1 MPEGTR
7 SPVVREN
14 QRSHARR
21 PRLPFL
27 LRAPLVGN
35 EFAGHGCARVSQVTA
50 SHQERFAASEGSTR
64 GTMGPTLVEMQE
76 RRGPCV
82 TVRCRR
88 PRPSRQRLS
97 LLRRAKGFTID
108 FTRRSLTGNRAPV
121 ESSAERWAHAQ
132 GRHGTFSTAR
142 VLEVPARP

>member
-35 EFAGHGCARVSQVTA
+35 EFAGHGCARVSQVTGIPP
-50 SHQERFAASEGSTR
+50 R
-64 GTMGPTLVEMQE
+64 
-76 RRGPCV
+76 
-82 TVRCRR
+82 TVRCVRR
-88 PRPSRQRLS
+88 INSRHNGSNAGGNAGKARTMCGGALS
-97 LLRRAKGFTID
+97 PAASKSAKVVPFASGEGF
-108 FTRRSLTGNRAPV
+108 
-121 ESSAERWAHAQ
+121 H
-132 GRHGTFSTAR
+132 
-142 VLEVPARP
+142 